1 MQFLSHMQLRTRS
14 LMPIQPGRLPPC
26 TPFSGGRVVHGL
38 RAGKR
43 KSPEPSMVRG
53 SPITIVQI

>member
-1 MQFLSHMQLRTRS
+1 MQFLSHMQFRTRF
-14 LMPIQPGRLPPC
+14 LMPIQPGRPPC

-53 SPITIVQI
+53 SPITIVRI